1 MVPVGVTNVLFAAL
15 VQTLVPEALLGRAS
29 AAMGSMAAA
38 ATPVGALLGGA
49 AAEAFGVTVV
59 LYVAAAGLTLLA
71 VYLASIPQFRRLPR
85 IADVE
90 TLAAE

>member
-1 MVPVGVTNVLFAAL
+1 VTNVLFSAL
-15 VQTLVPEALLGRAS
+15 VQSLVPETMLGRAS
-29 AAMGSMAAA
+29 AVMGSMSAA

-49 AAEAFGVTVV
+49 AADAVGVTVV
-59 LYVAAAGLTLLA
+59 LYVAAAGLVGLA
-71 VYLASIPQFRRLPR
+71 CFLASIPQFRRLPR

>member
-1 MVPVGVTNVLFAAL
+1 MGLVRNPDFVRLFAGRLVTNA
-15 VQTLVPEALLGRAS
+15 GDS
-29 AAMGSMAAA
+29 HY
-38 ATPVGALLGGA
+38 
-49 AAEAFGVTVV
+49 
-59 LYVAAAGLTLLA
+59 YVAAAGLTLLA